1 MIDTLN
7 TNQTKS
13 SNNGNAKLRLFGHSI
28 KHQIFGA
35 KWLSAVR
42 LFLYG
47 LTTIIILP
55 FQLLALST
63 CLPLRISIPVL
74 HHKLITKII
83 GLKIDRVGDIS
94 RDKKVLFVSNHLS
107 YLDIIILG
115 SLIPGRFIAKSEV
128 ANWPI
133 FGFLSKITRTIFIRR
148 DRKASHDQVRLI
160 KEQLDRCEKLILF
173 PEGTSSDG
181 RRVLPFKSPLFDAA
195 IFANAI
201 VQPIT
206 IRYTHLNG
214 IPVGYSSR
222 SLFGWYGDMDL
233 RPHLWNALS
242 LGIFT
247 IEVVFHESIRADQF
261 SNRKKLAVY
270 CQKIVAKGL

>member
-1 MIDTLN
+1 MTVFQSQVDSLKSVVRYYDIAEKGLPEIDEDVLNILKLPKLKNKITL
-7 TNQTKS
+7 K
-13 SNNGNAKLRLFGHSI
+13 NGTIVVGH
-28 KHQIFGA
+28 
-35 KWLSAVR
+35 
-42 LFLYG
+42 
-47 LTTIIILP
+47 
-55 FQLLALST
+55 
-63 CLPLRISIPVL
+63 
-74 HHKLITKII
+74 KIAE
-83 GLKIDRVGDIS
+83 
-94 RDKKVLFVSNHLS
+94 N
-107 YLDIIILG
+107 LDIIILG

-148 DRKASHDQVRLI
+148 DRKASPEQIRLI

-195 IFANAI
+195 MLTNSI

-247 IEVVFHESIRADQF
+247 IEVVFHEPIRADQF

-270 CQKIVAKGL
+270 CQKTVAKGL

>member
-7 TNQTKS
+7 NNQTKL
-13 SNNGNAKLRLFGHSI
+13 SNTGDAKLRLFEHGI
-28 KHQIFGA
+28 EHQISGS
-35 KWLSAVR
+35 KWLSAIR

-47 LTTIIILP
+47 LTTMMILP

-63 CLPLRISIPVL
+63 CIPLRISIPVL

-94 RDKKVLFVSNHLS
+94 GDKKVLFVSNHLS

-115 SLIPGRFIAKSEV
+115 SLVPGRFIAKSEV

-148 DRKASHDQVRLI
+148 DRKASHEQVRLI

-181 RRVLPFKSPLFDAA
+181 RWVLPFKSPLFDAA
-195 IFANAI
+195 MLTNSI

-214 IPVGYSSR
+214 IPIGYSSR
-222 SLFGWYGDMDL
+222 SFFGWYGDMDL
-233 RPHLWNALS
+233 RPHIWNALS

-247 IEVVFHESIRADQF
+247 IEVVFHEPIRADQF

-270 CQKIVAKGL
+270 CQKTVAKGL

>member
-1 MIDTLN
+1 MN
-7 TNQTKS
+7 NNQTKS
-13 SNNGNAKLRLFGHSI
+13 SNTGNAKLRLFEHGI
-28 KHQIFGA
+28 EHQISGS
-35 KWLSAVR
+35 KWLSAIR

-47 LTTIIILP
+47 LTTMMILP

-94 RDKKVLFVSNHLS
+94 GDKKVLFVSNHLS

-148 DRKASHDQVRLI
+148 DRKASHEQVRLI

-181 RRVLPFKSPLFDAA
+181 RWVLPFKSPLFDAA
-195 IFANAI
+195 MLTNSI

-247 IEVVFHESIRADQF
+247 IEVVFHEPIRADQF

-270 CQKIVAKGL
+270 CQKTVAKGL

>member
-1 MIDTLN
+1 MIETLN
-7 TNQTKS
+7 TSQTKP
-13 SNNGNAKLRLFGHSI
+13 SNTENAKLRLFEHAIERRILGT
-28 KHQIFGA
+28 

-47 LTTIIILP
+47 LTTLIVLP
-55 FQLLALST
+55 FQLLALLT

-83 GLKIDRVGDIS
+83 GLKIDRIGYIS
-94 RDKKVLFVSNHLS
+94 GDKKVLFVSNHLS
-107 YLDIIILG
+107 YFDIIILG

-148 DRKASHDQVRLI
+148 DRKASNEQVRLI

-195 IFANAI
+195 MLTNSI

-214 IPVGYSSR
+214 IPIGYSSR

-233 RPHLWNALS
+233 LPHLWNALS

-247 IEVVFHESIRADQF
+247 IEVVFHKPIRANQF

-270 CQKIVAKGL
+270 CQKTVAKGL

>member
-7 TNQTKS
+7 NNQTKL
-13 SNNGNAKLRLFGHSI
+13 SNTGDAKLRLFEHGI
-28 KHQIFGA
+28 EHQISGS
-35 KWLSAVR
+35 KWLSAIR

-47 LTTIIILP
+47 LTTMMILP

-94 RDKKVLFVSNHLS
+94 ADKKVLFVSNHLS

-148 DRKASHDQVRLI
+148 DRTASPEQIRLI

-195 IFANAI
+195 MLTNSI

-242 LGIFT
+242 QGIFT
-247 IEVVFHESIRADQF
+247 IEVVFHEPIRADQF

-270 CQKIVAKGL
+270 CQKTVAKGL

>member
-1 MIDTLN
+1 LN
-7 TNQTKS
+7 NNQTKS
-13 SNNGNAKLRLFGHSI
+13 SNTGNAKLRLFEHGI
-28 KHQIFGA
+28 EHQISGS
-35 KWLSAVR
+35 KWLSAIR

-47 LTTIIILP
+47 LTTMMILP

-94 RDKKVLFVSNHLS
+94 GDKKVLFVSNHLS

-115 SLIPGRFIAKSEV
+115 SLVPGRFIAKSEV
-128 ANWPI
+128 TNWPI

-148 DRKASHDQVRLI
+148 DRKASHEQVKLI

-181 RRVLPFKSPLFDAA
+181 RWVLPFKSPLFDAA
-195 IFANAI
+195 MLTNSI

-214 IPVGYSSR
+214 IPIGYSSR

-233 RPHLWNALS
+233 LPHLWNALS
-242 LGIFT
+242 LGMFT
-247 IEVVFHESIRADQF
+247 IEVVFHEPIRANRF

-270 CQKIVAKGL
+270 CQKTVAKGL

>member
-1 MIDTLN
+1 MIESLS
-7 TNQTKS
+7 TNQTKPP
-13 SNNGNAKLRLFGHSI
+13 NTRNAKLRLCENGI
-28 KHQIFGA
+28 ENQILGA
-35 KWLSAVR
+35 NWLSAVR

-47 LTTIIILP
+47 LTTVALLP
-55 FQLLALST
+55 IQLMALLT

-74 HHKLITKII
+74 HHKLMTKII
-83 GLKIDRVGDIS
+83 GLKIDRIGNISGDE
-94 RDKKVLFVSNHLS
+94 KVLFVSNHLS
-107 YLDIIILG
+107 YLDVIILG

-148 DRKASHDQVRLI
+148 DRKAPFEQVRLI
-160 KEQLDRCEKLILF
+160 QEQLDRCEKLILF

-195 IFANAI
+195 MHTNSI

-214 IPVGYSSR
+214 IPVSYSNR

-233 RPHLWNALS
+233 APHLWNALS

-247 IEVVFHESIRADQF
+247 IKVVFHQPIRANQF
-261 SNRKKLAVY
+261 PTRKKLAIY
-270 CQKIVAKGL
+270 CQKTVAKGL

>member
-1 MIDTLN
+1 MIETLSA
-7 TNQTKS
+7 NQTKS
-13 SNNGNAKLRLFGHSI
+13 SNTRNAKLRLCENGI
-28 KHQIFGA
+28 EHQILEA
-35 KWLSAVR
+35 NWLSAVR

-47 LTTIIILP
+47 LTTIVLLP
-55 FQLLALST
+55 FQLMALLT
-63 CLPLRISIPVL
+63 CLPLSIFIPVL

-83 GLKIDRVGDIS
+83 GLKIDRIGDIS
-94 RDKKVLFVSNHLS
+94 KDKKVLFVSNHLS
-107 YLDIIILG
+107 YFDIIILG

-128 ANWPI
+128 ASWPI
-133 FGFLSKITRTIFIRR
+133 FGFLSKITRTIFIQR
-148 DRKASHDQVRLI
+148 DRKASLEQVRLI
-160 KEQLDRCEKLILF
+160 KEQLDRYGKLILF

-181 RRVLPFKSPLFDAA
+181 RRVLPFKTPLFDAA
-195 IFANAI
+195 VLTNSI

-233 RPHLWNALS
+233 GPHLWNALS
-242 LGIFT
+242 LGSFT
-247 IEVVFHESIRADQF
+247 VEVVFHEPIRADQF

-270 CQKIVAKGL
+270 CQKTVTKGL

>member
-7 TNQTKS
+7 NNQTKL
-13 SNNGNAKLRLFGHSI
+13 SNTGDAKLRLFEHGI
-28 KHQIFGA
+28 EHQISGS
-35 KWLSAVR
+35 KWLSAIR

-47 LTTIIILP
+47 LTTVIILP

-94 RDKKVLFVSNHLS
+94 GDQKVLFVSNHLS

-115 SLIPGRFIAKSEV
+115 SLVPGRFIAKSEV
-128 ANWPI
+128 TNWPI

-148 DRKASHDQVRLI
+148 DRKASHEQVRLI

-181 RRVLPFKSPLFDAA
+181 RWVLPFKSPLFDAA
-195 IFANAI
+195 MLTNSI

-214 IPVGYSSR
+214 IPIGYSSR

-233 RPHLWNALS
+233 LPHLWNALS
-242 LGIFT
+242 LGMFT
-247 IEVVFHESIRADQF
+247 IEVVFHEPIRANRF

-270 CQKIVAKGL
+270 CQKTVAKGL

>member
-7 TNQTKS
+7 NNQTKS
-13 SNNGNAKLRLFGHSI
+13 SNTVNAKLRLFEHGI
-28 KHQIFGA
+28 EHQISGS
-35 KWLSAVR
+35 KWLSAIR

-47 LTTIIILP
+47 ITTMLILP

-63 CLPLRISIPVL
+63 CLPLRISIPVI

-83 GLKIDRVGDIS
+83 GLKIDRVGNIS
-94 RDKKVLFVSNHLS
+94 GDKKVLFVSNHLS

-148 DRKASHDQVRLI
+148 DRKASHEQVKLV

-181 RRVLPFKSPLFDAA
+181 RWVLPFKSPLFDAA
-195 IFANAI
+195 MLTNSI

-247 IEVVFHESIRADQF
+247 IQVVFHQPIRADQF

-270 CQKIVAKGL
+270 CQKTVAKGL